1 MIELQVPTPRTPQ
14 DREVEAT
21 LNELVV
27 SWQLNEHPGDESAP
41 LPAIV
46 ESGKRYGPDE
56 LDEYLLDLRH
66 TLEQWRKFQADACY
80 IDDDGSVC

>member
-1 MIELQVPTPRTPQ
+1 MIELLVPSPRTSR
-14 DREVEAT
+14 DREIEET
-21 LNELVV
+21 LDDLVV
-27 SWQLNEHPGDESAP
+27 AWRLRERPAGDTSG

-46 ESGKRYGPDE
+46 ESGHRYGPDE
-56 LDEYLLDLRH
+56 LDAYLIDLRR